1 MAAAVPVPVLGH
13 HVARVGC
20 AVMPELR
27 PTDAEASAAPVGT
40 AAERQTEHQDIHI
53 AAIQGE
59 SDDAYAERILAT
71 LRGRGIDPGSL
82 VPIGGELLAKVLP
95 AGEPLVV
102 TCWTCPTCGLSV
114 RGAPPRRCIND
125 PGTPGCP
132 VESVP

>member
-1 MAAAVPVPVLGH
+1 M
-13 HVARVGC
+13 ARVGG
-20 AVMPELR
+20 AVMPAYAPDLR
-27 PTDAEASAAPVGT
+27 PACDCGACGPSVGKP
-40 AAERQTEHQDIHI
+40 ERQTEHQDIHI